1 MEDPTTYKSIGY
13 LESKIEYAVGVI
25 EMAQVLVSTEDEE
38 LMKDNIKH
46 LRSVLPKALEE
57 LKNAIRE

>member
-1 MEDPTTYKSIGY
+1 MEDPTKYKSIGY
-13 LESKIEYAVGVI
+13 LERKIEYAVGVI

>member
-1 MEDPTTYKSIGY
+1 MEDPTKYKSIGY

-25 EMAQVLVSTEDEE
+25 EMAQVLVSAEDEE

-46 LRSVLPKALEE
+46 LRSVLPKALKE

>member
-1 MEDPTTYKSIGY
+1 MEDPTKYKSIGY